1 MLKSLGHA
9 VHEASDGSEAIK
21 MIELSK
27 VFNTPYNC
35 MFIDSVMIRLG
46 NKFLNTAIA
55 CFSLVTGMECEI
67 TFFVFFA
74 A

>member
-35 MFIDSVMIRLG
+35 MFIDSVMVRLG
-46 NKFLNTAIA
+46 K
-55 CFSLVTGMECEI
+55 
-67 TFFVFFA
+67 TFFKYCNCLLFIGTGDGM
-74 A
+74 